1 MPRALRGSALH
12 AVGAGEQLTAH
23 PGPPMIS
30 AMETLELFQRL
41 SVALAIG
48 LVIGLERGWHTRGE
62 REGERAAGL
71 RTHALAGVLGGV
83 WGAIAHGTGDGGVI
97 ALALVFS
104 VFSGIVAFYR
114 FREISHD
121 GTFGVT
127 TVVAAMLAFA
137 LGALAVVGNMQA
149 AAAAGVTVAG
159 LLALKTLLHTWVR
172 RLSWVELRSALVLLA
187 MTFVALPML
196 PNRTIDPWDAI
207 NPFAL
212 WLMTILIALLSFAGY
227 VAIKVMGGRRGV
239 VLTGLAGG
247 LVSST
252 AVTLNLARLARDNPQ
267 EGGALVAGALFASAM
282 MMARV
287 LIVVGILSARLF
299 ALLGVPIGLAGL
311 VLAGAGFAMLKSSG
325 GGEERHGSGDA
336 IEVKNPFE
344 IVTVLSFGALLTVI
358 TVLAKVVTHVAGDV
372 GAYVL
377 AAISGIADVDAI
389 TLSMARLTPGA
400 IRLDVAAWAIVIAVA
415 VNTASKTAMGW
426 LAGGRAFGVRMAAAG
441 GLAIVVALGAIALVG
456 RALA

>member
-1 MPRALRGSALH
+1 
-12 AVGAGEQLTAH
+12 
-23 PGPPMIS
+23 
-30 AMETLELFQRL
+30 METLELFQRL

-62 REGERAAGL
+62 PEGERAAGL

-114 FREISHD
+114 VREISHE

-137 LGALAVVGNMQA
+137 LGALAVVGNMQV

-227 VAIKVMGGRRGV
+227 IAIKVMGGRRGV

-267 EGGALVAGALFASAM
+267 ERGALVAGALFASAM

-287 LIVVGILSARLF
+287 LIVVGILSTSLF
-299 ALLGVPIGLAGL
+299 ALLGLPIGLAGL
-311 VLAGAGFAMLKSSG
+311 VLAGAGFAMLGTSG
-325 GGEERHGSGDA
+325 EGEERHGSGDA
-336 IEVKNPFE
+336 IEVKNPFDLM
-344 IVTVLSFGALLTVI
+344 TVLSFGALLTVI
-358 TVLAKVVTHVAGDV
+358 TVLAKVVTYVAGDV
-372 GAYVL
+372 GAYAL

-389 TLSMARLTPGA
+389 TLSMAQLTPET

-426 LAGGRAFGVRMAAAG
+426 FAGGRAFGVRMAAAG
-441 GLAIVVALGAIALVG
+441 GLAIVVALGVIALLG